1 MYGGPL
7 QGASQKGQGMEA
19 GQMIRIGVHTDG
31 GFKVMVESG
40 EWKVGMLRYNERFS
54 RLGEMERHLLT
65 DEVFILLSGSATLYT
80 DGETIKMEVGTVYTV
95 PQEVWHHI
103 VVSEDASVVVVENR
117 NTSIE
122 NSEKKYFEQE
132 EK

>member
-1 MYGGPL
+1 
-7 QGASQKGQGMEA
+7 
-19 GQMIRIGVHTDG
+19 MIRIGVHTAG

-65 DEVFILLSGSATLYT
+65 DEVFVMISGNATLHT
-80 DGETIKMEVGTVYTV
+80 ENERIEMEQGVVYTV
-95 PQEVWHHI
+95 PACVWHHI
-103 VVSEDASVVVVENR
+103 VVSEDASVIVVENR

-122 NSEKKYFEQE
+122 NTEKKYFDAQE
-132 EK
+132 DR